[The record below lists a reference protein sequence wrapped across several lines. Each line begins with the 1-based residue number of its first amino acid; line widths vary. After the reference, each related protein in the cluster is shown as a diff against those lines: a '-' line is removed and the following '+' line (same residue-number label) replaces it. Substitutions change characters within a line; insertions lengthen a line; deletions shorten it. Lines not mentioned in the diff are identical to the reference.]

1 MMGRERVPGSSK
13 GKQRRANSGPPTS
26 CVATTKSGRA
36 CHCAALPD
44 DPHGMCFWHS
54 PDRAGERATA
64 QIRGGHTR
72 MHAVGIRNAPTVRLD
87 SVEEVKNVLA
97 DVITKVRRGQLEP
110 KAANSLGYLLMQGLK
125 AVEMSNIDR
134 RLKALE
140 AKSNGQE
147 KTP

>member
-1 MMGRERVPGSSK
+1 MDGDTPALSSK
-13 GKQRRANSGPPTS
+13 DISRRGSRAPAST
-26 CVATTKSGRA
+26 CVAPRKDGSA
-36 CHCAALPD
+36 CHCAALPG

-54 PDRAGERATA
+54 PDRAGQRATA
-64 QIRGGHTR
+64 QLRGGITR
-72 MHAVGIRNAPTVRLD
+72 QHAVGIRNAPTVRLD
-87 SVEEVKNVLA
+87 SVEEVRDVLA

-125 AVEMSNIDR
+125 AVELSNISR

-140 AKSNGQE
+140 AKANGQE